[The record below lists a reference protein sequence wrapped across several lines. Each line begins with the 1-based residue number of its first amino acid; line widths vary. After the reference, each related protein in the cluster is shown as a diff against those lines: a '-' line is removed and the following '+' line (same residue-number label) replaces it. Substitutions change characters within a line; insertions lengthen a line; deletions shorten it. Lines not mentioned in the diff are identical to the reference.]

1 MELNSTQNNEPKF
14 AQLIMQEFAEKKS
27 HWTMVAIIIAGIAG
41 LFVVWWYV
49 RVMILNE
56 PMIDQ
61 QSLVNQDTRENAA
74 ISGSVENID
83 LGDIDAEFQSVDQD
97 LNSL

>member
-14 AQLIMQEFAEKKS
+14 AQLIIQEFVQKKS
-27 HWTMVAIIIAGIAG
+27 HWTIVGVTIAAVVM

-49 RVMILNE
+49 REMKVDAPFVSQPQIKSE
-56 PMIDQ
+56 A
-61 QSLVNQDTRENAA
+61 REDAA
-74 ISGSVENID
+74 IGNSVDEID
-83 LGDIDAEFQSVDQD
+83 LGNVDLEFQSVDQD